1 MAARAELSAQA
12 RAGTGKGHNRKLRA
26 SGRIPAVLYGHGEET
41 RSVSVDAHE
50 LERLFAH
57 IHVES
62 TVIDIAVDGAPVK
75 ALVREVQRHAVRD
88 DVLHVDFYVI
98 HAGERVT
105 VEVPLRIT
113 GTAPGVRIGG
123 LLQQSLDTL
132 EIRCLPD
139 SIPDTIVV
147 DISTLEIG
155 DSVHVRDMSI
165 PEGVEVLV
173 DGDRT
178 VCSVVPPTV
187 TAEAAA
193 EVAEPGEAEPEVI
206 GRGREEAEEG

>member
-1 MAARAELSAQA
+1 MAVKASLDARARDGS
-12 RAGTGKGHNRKLRA
+12 GKGFNRKLRA
-26 SGRIPAVLYGHGEET
+26 SGRIPAVMYGHGDET

-62 TVIDIAVDGAPVK
+62 TVIDIAVDGAPIK
-75 ALVREVQRHAVRD
+75 ALVREVQRDVVRD
-88 DVLHVDFYVI
+88 KVLHVDFYLI
-98 HAGERVT
+98 HAGEHVT
-105 VEVPLRIT
+105 VEIPLRII
-113 GTAPGVRIGG
+113 GNAPGVRIGG
-123 LLQQSLDTL
+123 LLQQSLDAL

-139 SIPDTIVV
+139 SIPDTIEV
-147 DISTLEIG
+147 DISSLQIG
-155 DSVHVRDMSI
+155 DSVHVRDLSM

-187 TAEAAA
+187 SAEAAEAAA
-193 EVAEPGEAEPEVI
+193 EPAEPEPEVI
-206 GRGREEAEEG
+206 GRGREEAEEA